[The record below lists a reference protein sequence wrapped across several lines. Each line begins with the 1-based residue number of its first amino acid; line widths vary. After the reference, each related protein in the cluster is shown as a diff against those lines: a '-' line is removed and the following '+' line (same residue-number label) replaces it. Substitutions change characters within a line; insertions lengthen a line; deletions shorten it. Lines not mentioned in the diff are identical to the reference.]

1 MSKLYKN
8 DLPVWVITDTDA
20 QVTKVGR
27 WVYAGTSGP
36 GNWSIAPASPSPRST
51 DAAWY
56 WISVRGTAAPLT
68 LTRSNA
74 DVFTFAGGNQTS
86 LTLQPGQSVLLVPA
100 GSNVWEV
107 HGWTPSL
114 AQVVN
119 VSSAATLT
127 LARDASVYV
136 NTGAATTWTLPALAN
151 NTGLTYRIKN
161 RGTGAITLQRAG
173 TDQLYDTAAVTSIT
187 IAAGAS
193 VTIINDGSYWLSL

>member
-1 MSKLYKN
+1 MTLHKT
-8 DLPVWVITDTDA
+8 DLPLWVITDTDA
-20 QVTKVGR
+20 HVSKAGR
-27 WVYAGTSGP
+27 WVYAGTSP
-36 GNWSIAPASPSPRST
+36 GAWSIAPASPTPRSG

-68 LTRSNA
+68 LNRFNA
-74 DVFTFAGGNQTS
+74 DTFNVAGGSLTS
-86 LTLQPGQSVLLVPA
+86 LTIQPGQSVLLVPSGTA
-100 GSNVWEV
+100 AWEV

-136 NTGAATTWTLPALAN
+136 NTGAAATWTLPALAN

-161 RGTGAITLQRAG
+161 RGSGAITLQRAG
-173 TDQLYDTAAVTSIT
+173 TDQLYDTAAQSSIT

-193 VTIINDGSYWLSL
+193 ATIINDGTYWLSL